1 MRGRSSRYNRVGGT
15 LILLLLLAMTITG
28 CNFKDIDRRIFVVA
42 IGIDPG
48 EQDGT
53 FKVSLKLAIPQGD
66 VTKIDEKM
74 LILTEESESISE
86 ALRRMKSKVE
96 KELDYVHCKT
106 IILGERIAA
115 KDIWQVTD
123 WAVRRRD
130 IQSILN
136 FAVGR
141 PGALEVLQVKPPSE
155 RIPSNSL
162 ILAMSG
168 QGTESPFISS
178 VYSYQLMRSIY
189 ENGIDPILPIIEA
202 QGKEQFLINKIA
214 LLDKNKIR
222 LVLTPDETRLF
233 NLLSRSNL
241 RTNFPAHIGSGMYE
255 YYTESSSSGYKIVV
269 PREGEPYIRYTI
281 KIRAILEE
289 NSTEE
294 MITHHM
300 LKKIGEA
307 GAAELSSAVQALLVK
322 IRESGMDPMGWGL
335 HYGARHWNN
344 KTEMTEWER
353 LYPRL
358 GFRVEAKVEV
368 KYSGMIK

>member
-1 MRGRSSRYNRVGGT
+1 
-15 LILLLLLAMTITG
+15 
-28 CNFKDIDRRIFVVA
+28 
-42 IGIDPG
+42 
-48 EQDGT
+48 
-53 FKVSLKLAIPQGD
+53 
-66 VTKIDEKM
+66 M
-74 LILTEESESISE
+74 L
-86 ALRRMKSKVE
+86 R
-96 KELDYVHCKT
+96 
-106 IILGERIAA
+106 
-115 KDIWQVTD
+115 
-123 WAVRRRD
+123 
-130 IQSILN
+130 
-136 FAVGR
+136 
-141 PGALEVLQVKPPSE
+141 VKPPAE

-189 ENGIDPILPIIEA
+189 ENGIDPILPVIEA

-222 LVLTPDETRLF
+222 LVLSPDETRLL

-300 LKKIGEA
+300 LTKIGEA
-307 GAAELSSAVQALLVK
+307 GAAELSAAVKALLVK
-322 IRESGMDPMGWGL
+322 IRDSGMDPLGWGL

-344 KTEMTEWER
+344 DTEMRVWES

-358 GFRVEAKVEV
+358 DFRVNAKVDV

>member
-1 MRGRSSRYNRVGGT
+1 MRKRL
-15 LILLLLLAMTITG
+15 LIIVLLLLIGVALTG

-48 EQDGT
+48 QEEGT

-74 LILTEESESISE
+74 QILTEESESISE

-96 KELDYVHCKT
+96 KELDYVHCKSL
-106 IILGERIAA
+106 ILGEKIAA
-115 KDIWQVTD
+115 KDIRHVTD

-130 IQSILN
+130 IQLILN

-178 VYSYQLMRSIY
+178 VFSYQLMRSIY

-202 QGKEQFLINKIA
+202 QGKEQFLIDKIA
-214 LLDKNKIR
+214 LLDKNKIK

-241 RTNFPAHIGSGMYE
+241 RTNFPAHLGGGMYQ
-255 YYTESSSSGYKIVV
+255 YYTESSSSSYRIVTQQ
-269 PREGEPYIRYTI
+269 EDDPYIRYTI

-289 NSTEE
+289 NSTED
-294 MITHHM
+294 MVTHHM
-300 LKKIGEA
+300 LKEIGES
-307 GAAELSSAVQALLVK
+307 GAAELSKAVTALLVK
-322 IRESGMDPMGWGL
+322 IQDSGMDPLGWGL

-344 KTEMTEWER
+344 DTEMAVWES

-358 GFRVEAKVEV
+358 KFQVKAEVDV

>member
-1 MRGRSSRYNRVGGT
+1 MRSLRGGIIGI
-15 LILLLLLAMTITG
+15 ILLLVCMVLAG

-48 EQDGT
+48 KEEGV
-53 FKVSLKLAIPQGD
+53 FKVSLKMAIPQGD

-115 KDIWQVTD
+115 KDIRHVTD

-178 VYSYQLMRSIY
+178 VYSYQLMRNIY

-202 QGKEQFLINKIA
+202 QGKEQFLIDKIA
-214 LLDKNKIR
+214 LLDKSKIK
-222 LVLTPDETRLF
+222 LVLSPNETRLF

-241 RTNFPAHIGSGMYE
+241 RTNFPAHIGSGMYQ
-255 YYTESSSSGYKIVV
+255 YYTESSSSSYRIVTN
-269 PREGEPYIRYTI
+269 RDEEPYIRYTI

-300 LKKIGEA
+300 LKKIGKA
-307 GAAELSSAVQALLVK
+307 GAAELGGAVKALLVK
-322 IRESGMDPMGWGL
+322 IRDSGMDPLGWGL
-335 HYGARHWNN
+335 HYDARHWNN
-344 KTEMTEWER
+344 DTEMTVWESM
-353 LYPRL
+353 YPRL
-358 GFRVEAKVEV
+358 GFQVNAKVDV

>member
-1 MRGRSSRYNRVGGT
+1 MRTKRGAA
-15 LILLLLLAMTITG
+15 ILLLLLMCMAVTG

-48 EQDGT
+48 KVEGT

-74 LILTEESESISE
+74 QILTEESESISE

-96 KELDYVHCKT
+96 KELDYVHCKSL
-106 IILGERIAA
+106 ILGEQIAA
-115 KDIWQVTD
+115 KDIRHVMD

-130 IQSILN
+130 IQLILN
-136 FAVGR
+136 FAIGR

-168 QGTESPFISS
+168 QGTESPFISR
-178 VYSYQLMRSIY
+178 VFSYQLMRSIY

-214 LLDKNKIR
+214 LLDKNKIK

-241 RTNFPAHIGSGMYE
+241 RTNFPAHLGGGMYQ
-255 YYTESSSSGYKIVV
+255 YYTESSSSSYRIVTQQ
-269 PREGEPYIRYTI
+269 EDNPYIRYNI

-289 NSTEE
+289 NSTED
-294 MITHHM
+294 MVTHHM
-300 LKKIGEA
+300 LKEIGNS
-307 GAAELSSAVQALLVK
+307 GAAELSKAVTVLLVK
-322 IRESGMDPMGWGL
+322 IRDSGMDPMGWGL

-344 KTEMTEWER
+344 DTEMAVWER

-358 GFRVEAKVEV
+358 KFQVKANVDV

>member
-1 MRGRSSRYNRVGGT
+1 MRGRIIGAM
-15 LILLLLLAMTITG
+15 LLMLLYTAMAIAISG

-48 EQDGT
+48 KEDGT

-74 LILTEESESISE
+74 QILTEESESISE

-96 KELDYVHCKT
+96 KELDYVHCKSVV
-106 IILGERIAA
+106 LGEKIAA
-115 KDIWQVTD
+115 KDIRHVVD

-130 IQSILN
+130 IQLILN

-189 ENGIDPILPIIEA
+189 EKGIDPILPIIEVP
-202 QGKEQFLINKIA
+202 EENQFLIDKIA
-214 LLDKNKIR
+214 LLDKNKIK
-222 LVLTPDETRLF
+222 LVLSPDETRLF
-233 NLLSRSNL
+233 NLLSRSDL
-241 RTNFPAHIGSGMYE
+241 QTNFPAHIGSGMYQ
-255 YYTESSSSGYKIVV
+255 YYTESSSSSYRIVT
-269 PREGEPYIRYTI
+269 PPDGEPYIRYTI

-289 NSTEE
+289 NSTED
-294 MITHHM
+294 MITHQM
-300 LKKIGEA
+300 LKKISEA
-307 GAAELSSAVQALLVK
+307 GAEELREAVTALLVK
-322 IRESGMDPMGWGL
+322 IRDSGMDPLGWGL
-335 HYGARHWNN
+335 RYGSRHWNN
-344 KTEMTEWER
+344 STEMSDWEG

-358 GFRVEAKVEV
+358 KFQVKADVEV
-368 KYSGMIK
+368 KFSGIIK

>member
-1 MRGRSSRYNRVGGT
+1 MRTKRSAVC
-15 LILLLLLAMTITG
+15 LLLLLMCMVVAG

-48 EQDGT
+48 KEEGT

-74 LILTEESESISE
+74 QILTEESESISE

-96 KELDYVHCKT
+96 KELDYVHCKSL
-106 IILGERIAA
+106 ILGEQIAA
-115 KDIWQVTD
+115 KDIRHVMD

-130 IQSILN
+130 IQLILN
-136 FAVGR
+136 FAIGR

-168 QGTESPFISS
+168 QGTESPFISR
-178 VYSYQLMRSIY
+178 VFSYQLMRSIY

-214 LLDKNKIR
+214 LLDKNKIK

-241 RTNFPAHIGSGMYE
+241 RTNFPAHLGGGMYQ
-255 YYTESSSSGYKIVV
+255 YYTESSSSSYRIVTQQ
-269 PREGEPYIRYTI
+269 EDNPYIRYNI

-289 NSTEE
+289 NSTED
-294 MITHHM
+294 MVTHHM
-300 LKKIGEA
+300 LKEIGDS
-307 GAAELSSAVQALLVK
+307 GAAELSKAVTALLVK
-322 IRESGMDPMGWGL
+322 IRDSGMDPMGWGL

-344 KTEMTEWER
+344 DTEMAEWER

-358 GFRVEAKVEV
+358 KFQVKANVDV

>member
-1 MRGRSSRYNRVGGT
+1 MRRGQRGV
-15 LILLLLLAMTITG
+15 LILLLLVCLAMTG

-48 EQDGT
+48 EAAGT

-74 LILTEESESISE
+74 QIISEESESISE
-86 ALRRMKSKVE
+86 ALRIMKSKVE
-96 KELDYVHCKT
+96 KELDYVHCKSL
-106 IILGERIAA
+106 ILGEQVAA
-115 KDIWQVTD
+115 KDIRHVVD

-130 IQSILN
+130 IQLILN
-136 FAVGR
+136 FAVGK

-202 QGKEQFLINKIA
+202 QGKEQFLIDKIA
-214 LLDKNKIR
+214 LLDKNRIK
-222 LVLTPDETRLF
+222 LVLSPDETRLF

-241 RTNFPAHIGSGMYE
+241 RTNFPAHIGDGMYQ
-255 YYTESSSSGYKIVV
+255 YYTESSSSSYRILTPQGEEPSIHYKIK
-269 PREGEPYIRYTI
+269 I
-281 KIRAILEE
+281 KAILEE
-289 NSTEE
+289 NSTQD

-300 LKKIGEA
+300 LQKIAAAGE
-307 GAAELSSAVQALLVK
+307 AELSKSVTALLVK
-322 IRESGMDPMGWGL
+322 IQQNDMDPLGWGL

-344 KTEMTEWER
+344 DTEMGIWES
-353 LYPRL
+353 LFPRL
-358 GFRVEAKVEV
+358 KFRVSAEV
-368 KYSGMIK
+368 DIKYSGMIK

>member
-1 MRGRSSRYNRVGGT
+1 MRRRQRLWSA
-15 LILLLLLAMTITG
+15 LLVLLVSLALTG

-48 EQDGT
+48 KEQGT

-74 LILTEESESISE
+74 QILTEESESISE

-106 IILGERIAA
+106 LILGEQVAA
-115 KDIWQVTD
+115 RDIRHVVD

-130 IQSILN
+130 IQLILN
-136 FAVGR
+136 FAVGK
-141 PGALEVLQVKPPSE
+141 PEALDVLKVKPPSE

-189 ENGIDPILPIIEA
+189 EQGIDPILPIIEA
-202 QGKEQFLINKIA
+202 QGEEQFLIDKIA
-214 LLDKNKIR
+214 LLDKNKIK
-222 LVLTPDETRLF
+222 LVLSPDESRLF
-233 NLLSRSNL
+233 NLLSRPNL
-241 RTNFPAHIGSGMYE
+241 RTNFPAHIGDGMYQ
-255 YYTESSSSGYKIVV
+255 YYTESSSSSYKIVT
-269 PREGEPYIRYTI
+269 PQEEEPYIRYTI
-281 KIRAILEE
+281 KISAILEE

-294 MITHHM
+294 MVTHAL
-300 LKKIGEA
+300 LKKIEHDGED
-307 GAAELSSAVQALLVK
+307 ELNKAVTALLVK
-322 IRESGMDPMGWGL
+322 IQNSGMDPMGWGL
-335 HYGARHWNN
+335 HYGSRHWNN
-344 KTEMTEWER
+344 DTEMAEWETI
-353 LYPRL
+353 YPRL
-358 GFRVEAKVEV
+358 KFQVKAKVNI

>member
-1 MRGRSSRYNRVGGT
+1 MRTKKRAVC
-15 LILLLLLAMTITG
+15 LLLLLMCMTVTG

-42 IGIDPG
+42 IGIDSG
-48 EQDGT
+48 KVEGT

-74 LILTEESESISE
+74 QILTEESESISE

-106 IILGERIAA
+106 IILGEQIAA
-115 KDIWQVTD
+115 KDIRHVID
-123 WAVRRRD
+123 WAMRRRD

-136 FAVGR
+136 FAIGR

-178 VYSYQLMRSIY
+178 VFSYQLMRSIY

-202 QGKEQFLINKIA
+202 QGEEQFLINKVA
-214 LLDKNKIR
+214 LLDKSKLK

-241 RTNFPAHIGSGMYE
+241 RTNFPAHLGGGMYQ
-255 YYTESSSSGYKIVV
+255 YYTESSSSGYRIVTQQ
-269 PREGEPYIRYTI
+269 EDNPYIRYNI

-289 NSTEE
+289 NSTED
-294 MITHHM
+294 MVTHHM
-300 LKKIGEA
+300 LKEIGES
-307 GAAELSSAVQALLVK
+307 GAAELSKAVTALLIK
-322 IRESGMDPMGWGL
+322 IRDSGMDPMGWGL

-344 KTEMTEWER
+344 DTEMAVWES

-358 GFRVEAKVEV
+358 EFQVKADVDV

>member
-1 MRGRSSRYNRVGGT
+1 MRGRV
-15 LILLLLLAMTITG
+15 ILLLLLVCMVLTG

-48 EQDGT
+48 KEEGT

-74 LILTEESESISE
+74 LIVTEESESISE

-106 IILGERIAA
+106 LILGEQIAA
-115 KDIWQVTD
+115 KDIRHVTD
-123 WAVRRRD
+123 WAMRRRD

-136 FAVGR
+136 FAVGK

-189 ENGIDPILPIIEA
+189 EKGIDPILPIIEA
-202 QGKEQFLINKIA
+202 QGKEQFLIDKIA
-214 LLDKNKIR
+214 LLDKSKIK
-222 LVLTPDETRLF
+222 LVLSPDETRLF

-241 RTNFPAHIGSGMYE
+241 RTNFPARLGDGMYQ
-255 YYTESSSSGYKIVV
+255 YYTESSSSSYRIVT
-269 PREGEPYIRYTI
+269 RQDGEPAIRYQI

-289 NSTEE
+289 NSTVQ

-300 LKKIGEA
+300 LQKIAAA
-307 GAAELSSAVQALLVK
+307 GGTELSQAVTALLLK
-322 IRESGMDPMGWGL
+322 IRDSGMDPLGWGL

-344 KTEMTEWER
+344 DTEMAVWES

-358 GFRVEAKVEV
+358 KFEVKADVEV

>member
-1 MRGRSSRYNRVGGT
+1 MRAGVIGT
-15 LILLLLLAMTITG
+15 LLVMLLSATMTLALTG

-48 EQDGT
+48 RKEGT

-74 LILTEESESISE
+74 QILTEESDSISE

-96 KELDYVHCKT
+96 KELDYVHCKSV
-106 IILGERIAA
+106 ILGEGLAA
-115 KDIWQVTD
+115 DDIRHVTD

-130 IQSILN
+130 IQLILN

-189 ENGIDPILPIIEA
+189 ENGIDPILPVIEA
-202 QGKEQFLINKIA
+202 QKKDQFLIDKIT
-214 LLDKNKIR
+214 LLDKRKIK
-222 LVLTPDETRLF
+222 LVLSPDETRLF

-241 RTNFPAHIGSGMYE
+241 RTNFPAHIGGGMYQ
-255 YYTESSSSGYKIVV
+255 YYTESSSSSYQIVT
-269 PREGEPYIRYTI
+269 PADEDPYLRYTI

-289 NSTEE
+289 NSTAE
-294 MITHHM
+294 IVTHHM
-300 LKKIGEA
+300 LKEIGEA
-307 GAAELSSAVQALLVK
+307 GAAELEHAVTALLVK
-322 IRESGMDPMGWGL
+322 IQGSGMDPLGWGL

-344 KTEMTEWER
+344 DTEMADWER

-358 GFRVEAKVEV
+358 QFQVKAKVDI

>member
-1 MRGRSSRYNRVGGT
+1 MRTKKGAVF
-15 LILLLLLAMTITG
+15 LLLLLVCMTVTG

-48 EQDGT
+48 KVEGT

-74 LILTEESESISE
+74 QILTEESESISE

-96 KELDYVHCKT
+96 KELDYVHCKSL
-106 IILGERIAA
+106 ILGEQIAA
-115 KDIWQVTD
+115 KDIRHVTD

-130 IQSILN
+130 IQLILN

-202 QGKEQFLINKIA
+202 QGK
-214 LLDKNKIR
+214 
-222 LVLTPDETRLF
+222 
-233 NLLSRSNL
+233 
-241 RTNFPAHIGSGMYE
+241 
-255 YYTESSSSGYKIVV
+255 SSS
-269 PREGEPYIRYTI
+269 
-281 KIRAILEE
+281 
-289 NSTEE
+289 
-294 MITHHM
+294 
-300 LKKIGEA
+300 
-307 GAAELSSAVQALLVK
+307 
-322 IRESGMDPMGWGL
+322 
-335 HYGARHWNN
+335 
-344 KTEMTEWER
+344 
-353 LYPRL
+353 
-358 GFRVEAKVEV
+358 
-368 KYSGMIK
+368 

>member
-1 MRGRSSRYNRVGGT
+1 MRRLNCTGVV
-15 LILLLLLAMTITG
+15 LLLALCLLMTG

-48 EQDGT
+48 GAEGT

-74 LILTEESESISE
+74 QILTEESESISE

-106 IILGERIAA
+106 LILGEKVAA
-115 KDIWQVTD
+115 KDIRHVMD

-130 IQSILN
+130 IQLILN

-178 VYSYQLMRSIY
+178 VFSYQLMRSIY
-189 ENGIDPILPIIEA
+189 EKGIDPILPIIEA
-202 QGKEQFLINKIA
+202 KGKEQFLINKIA

-222 LVLTPDETRLF
+222 LVLSPDETRLL

-241 RTNFPAHIGSGMYE
+241 RTNFPAHVGSGIYQ
-255 YYTESSSSGYKIVV
+255 YYTESSSSGYRIVA
-269 PREGEPYIRYTI
+269 PPDKEPYIRYTI
-281 KIRAILEE
+281 KIKAILEE
-289 NSTEE
+289 NSTENLV
-294 MITHHM
+294 THTM
-300 LKKIGEA
+300 LKEIGDA
-307 GAAELSSAVQALLVK
+307 GGAELSKAVTALLVK
-322 IRESGMDPMGWGL
+322 IQDSGMDPLGWGL

-344 KTEMTEWER
+344 ETEMSVWEDI
-353 LYPRL
+353 YPRL
-358 GFRVEAKVEV
+358 KFQVKADVRI
-368 KYSGMIK
+368 KYSGLIK

>member
-1 MRGRSSRYNRVGGT
+1 MRTKKGAVF
-15 LILLLLLAMTITG
+15 LLLLLVCMTVTG

-48 EQDGT
+48 KVEGT

-74 LILTEESESISE
+74 QILTEESESISE

-96 KELDYVHCKT
+96 KELDYVHCKSL
-106 IILGERIAA
+106 ILGEQIAA
-115 KDIWQVTD
+115 KDIRHVTD

-130 IQSILN
+130 IQLILN

-202 QGKEQFLINKIA
+202 QGEEQFLIDKIA
-214 LLDKNKIR
+214 LLDKKKIK

-241 RTNFPAHIGSGMYE
+241 RTNFPAHLGGGMYQ
-255 YYTESSSSGYKIVV
+255 YYTESSSSSYRIVTQQ
-269 PREGEPYIRYTI
+269 EDNPYIRYNI

-289 NSTEE
+289 NSTED
-294 MITHHM
+294 MVTHHM
-300 LKKIGEA
+300 LKEIGES
-307 GAAELSSAVQALLVK
+307 GAAELSKAVTALLIK
-322 IRESGMDPMGWGL
+322 IRDSGMDPMGWGL

-344 KTEMTEWER
+344 DTEMAVWES

-358 GFRVEAKVEV
+358 KFQVKADVDV

>member
-1 MRGRSSRYNRVGGT
+1 MRTKRGVVF
-15 LILLLLLAMTITG
+15 LLLLLMCMTVTG

-48 EQDGT
+48 KEEGT

-74 LILTEESESISE
+74 QILTEESESISE

-106 IILGERIAA
+106 IILGEQIAT
-115 KDIWQVTD
+115 KDIRHVID
-123 WAVRRRD
+123 WAMRRRD

-136 FAVGR
+136 FAIGR
-141 PGALEVLQVKPPSE
+141 PGALGVLQVKPPSE

-178 VYSYQLMRSIY
+178 VFSYQLMRSIY

-202 QGKEQFLINKIA
+202 QGKEQFLIDKIA
-214 LLDKNKIR
+214 LLDKNKIK

-241 RTNFPAHIGSGMYE
+241 RTNFPAHLGGGLYQ
-255 YYTESSSSGYKIVV
+255 YYTERSSSSYRIVTQH
-269 PREGEPYIRYTI
+269 EDDPYIRYTI

-289 NSTEE
+289 NSTED
-294 MITHHM
+294 MVTHHM
-300 LKKIGEA
+300 LKRIGEA
-307 GAAELSSAVQALLVK
+307 GAAELSEAVTALLIK
-322 IRESGMDPMGWGL
+322 ICDSGMDPLGWGL

-344 KTEMTEWER
+344 DTEMAVWES
-353 LYPRL
+353 LYPRMK
-358 GFRVEAKVEV
+358 FQVKAEVDV